1 MDCQT
6 GSLKKGEYH
15 HEEISAAFFH
25 PQTRHHQY
33 TLSHCPSSH
42 ARRRCRPGR
51 RRHRRTP
58 CHQQGEAAQ
67 TSGSSTEQAASGRTQ
82 ATTEDVTRIG
92 IDKAKQIAVS
102 HAGIALSE
110 AAFQKAKLEKDNG
123 RTEYEIEF
131 YHEGIEYDY
140 TVDAASGKILEYDID
155 RDD

>member
-1 MDCQT
+1 MRRFRQLFST
-6 GSLKKGEYH
+6 PKRAI
-15 HEEISAAFFH
+15 ISTLCLIALAAMLGAGADLAADAIAEH
-25 PQTRHHQY
+25 RAISRESAQQN
-33 TLSHCPSSH
+33 LSS
-42 ARRRCRPGR
+42 
-51 RRHRRTP
+51 
-58 CHQQGEAAQ
+58 EAAQ